1 MQRILKDDIV
11 FLLGDFRKGGEI
23 MNNKLIWVVGAIVIV
38 VAVIGGVF
46 LLGNKST
53 GTPTASTTGS
63 QSPTVS
69 QQAPVEDVNV
79 ALTSSGFVPQTV
91 TVKIGGRV
99 IWTNKSGV
107 DGTVNSD
114 VYPTNLLW
122 PFLNLGLFSNGSS
135 VSVTFDKPGKYTYHN
150 HLSPTQTGTVIAR

>member
-1 MQRILKDDIV
+1 
-11 FLLGDFRKGGEI
+11 
-23 MNNKLIWVVGAIVIV
+23 MNNKLIWVLVAV
-38 VAVIGGVF
+38 VLVVVVIGGVF
-46 LLGNKST
+46 LLGNKS
-53 GTPTASTTGS
+53 ASTNTNTTTTGDQS

-91 TVKIGGRV
+91 TVKTGGRV
-99 IWTNKSGV
+99 IWTNKSGA

-122 PFLNLGLFSNGSS
+122 PFLNLGEFSNGSS

-150 HLSPTQTGTVIAR
+150 HLTPAQTGTVIAQ